1 MNRIEQQ
8 KFKKLINQLE
18 IPEDR
23 KQLNQVNLRWIL
35 ANAWIKNRQNSNLY
49 ELLNLIKPYA

>member
-18 IPEDR
+18 IPEER

>member
-1 MNRIEQQ
+1 MNRIEEQ

-49 ELLNLIKPYA
+49 ELLNLIEPYA